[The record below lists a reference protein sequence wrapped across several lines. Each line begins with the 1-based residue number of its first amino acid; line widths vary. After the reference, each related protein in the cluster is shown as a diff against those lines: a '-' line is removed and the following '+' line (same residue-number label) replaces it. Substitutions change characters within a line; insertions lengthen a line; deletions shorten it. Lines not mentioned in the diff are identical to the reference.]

1 MFSPRGRKRLQ
12 PKSLVHNPQ
21 SNVFAHV
28 PSLIPN
34 QINTSRVVS
43 SNQNRPTTEVA
54 LLAQYME
61 LWLQYKTNRDHFIS
75 LHVFRIAYCKTTW

>member
-1 MFSPRGRKRLQ
+1 MFSARGRKRLQ
-12 PKSLVHNPQ
+12 PNSLIHNPR
-21 SNVFAHV
+21 SNVVAHV

-43 SNQNRPTTEVA
+43 SNQNRPTKEVA

-61 LWLQYKTNRDHFIS
+61 LWLQYKTTTDHFIY
-75 LHVFRIAYCKTTW
+75 LHVFRIA

>member
-21 SNVFAHV
+21 SDVFAHV

-43 SNQNRPTTEVA
+43 SNQNKPTTEVA

-61 LWLQYKTNRDHFIS
+61 LWMRYKTKTDHVIS
-75 LHVFRIAYCKTTW
+75 LHVFRIAKCKNTW